1 MNEQL
6 ISKKINEPWLLVH
19 SIFKSVQGEG
29 PFSGTPAVF
38 VRLAG
43 CNLCCP
49 HCDTDYTS
57 VARTMMVN
65 EVMRDIEQFPDV
77 APDGA
82 VRLIVITGGEPFRQA
97 RVNELAY
104 RLARLGYFVQFET
117 NGTLPIGTL
126 ADIAETD
133 IQKRK
138 GVYVVCSPKSS
149 KLSKDMDHACAFKYV
164 IEAGKVNPQDGLPT
178 KVLGNRRA
186 PARPPKDFKGPIYVQ
201 PMDEQ
206 GVPSGRDHLVQ
217 TLDSC
222 LRYGYILQLQI
233 HKIIGVQ

>member
-1 MNEQL
+1 MNEQV
-6 ISKKINEPWLLVH
+6 ISKRINEPWLLVH

-29 PFSGTPAVF
+29 PFSGIPAVF

-57 VARTMMVN
+57 AASTMLVN
-65 EVMRDIEQFPDV
+65 DVIQTIERFSDV
-77 APDGA
+77 YPEGP

-104 RLARLGYFVQFET
+104 RLVQRGYFVQFET

-133 IQKRK
+133 IAKRQ
-138 GVYVVCSPKSS
+138 GVYIVCSPKSS
-149 KLSKDMDHACAFKYV
+149 KLSKDMSYACAFKYV
-164 IEAGKVNPQDGLPT
+164 IEADRVNPKDGLPT

-186 PARPPKDFKGPIYVQ
+186 PARPPKEFKGPIYVQ
-201 PMDEQ
+201 PMEEQ
-206 GVPSGRDHLVQ
+206 GTPSGRNHLVQ